1 MTTTWRGRGF
11 LFSVSTWS
19 ATTGRQVSRA
29 LKSPQRTS
37 FTSLMSQNITFFW
50 IWSSDELEMVM
61 LHSAV
66 SVWGGRQ
73 DQHAA
78 LRRLTSVCWTFI
90 YKVQKKNSKPG
101 TQKLTDHIM
110 NMNTDECDDT
120 DELIAAEVKGDRQT
134 SPETAKI
141 QFYFLNVLRKKN
153 LFSDL
158 PSLQ

>member
-1 MTTTWRGRGF
+1 MRRQAGPTCSSQETD
-11 LFSVSTWS
+11 FSLLNVY
-19 ATTGRQVSRA
+19 
-29 LKSPQRTS
+29 L
-37 FTSLMSQNITFFW
+37 
-50 IWSSDELEMVM
+50 
-61 LHSAV
+61 
-66 SVWGGRQ
+66 
-73 DQHAA
+73 
-78 LRRLTSVCWTFI
+78 
-90 YKVQKKNSKPG
+90 VQKS
-101 TQKLTDHIM
+101 QKLTRKTQNQERRNSDHIM

>member
-1 MTTTWRGRGF
+1 
-11 LFSVSTWS
+11 
-19 ATTGRQVSRA
+19 
-29 LKSPQRTS
+29 
-37 FTSLMSQNITFFW
+37 
-50 IWSSDELEMVM
+50 
-61 LHSAV
+61 
-66 SVWGGRQ
+66 
-73 DQHAA
+73 
-78 LRRLTSVCWTFI
+78 
-90 YKVQKKNSKPG
+90 
-101 TQKLTDHIM
+101 M